1 MRIIDLLSML
11 YIVREGSLISILN
24 ISSNFCLVI
33 LLILSNVVGNIFLW
47 SSGVSDEA
55 NISVHFSSVSS
66 FSGSGARTPPSIM
79 TLSFSMT
86 GFIMPGIDILFLTAL
101 RTLPWVILILSPFV
115 ISVAITISFILRS
128 SKFSVPMFSLR
139 NSSILGSIIPFL
151 ETEKEMYF
159 RKFLLPIC
167 LKIFIISFEFLP
179 DAQSAP
185 IMAPM
190 LLPAMTSGF
199 IPSSSSALMN
209 PR

>member
-1 MRIIDLLSML
+1 
-11 YIVREGSLISILN
+11 
-24 ISSNFCLVI
+24 
-33 LLILSNVVGNIFLW
+33 
-47 SSGVSDEA
+47 
-55 NISVHFSSVSS
+55 
-66 FSGSGARTPPSIM
+66 M

-128 SKFSVPMFSLR
+128 SKFSVPMRSLR
-139 NSSILGSIIPFL
+139 NFSILGSIIPFL
-151 ETEKEMYF
+151 ETKKEMYF
-159 RKFLLPIC
+159 KKFLLPIC

-199 IPSSSSALMN
+199 IPSSSSVFMN